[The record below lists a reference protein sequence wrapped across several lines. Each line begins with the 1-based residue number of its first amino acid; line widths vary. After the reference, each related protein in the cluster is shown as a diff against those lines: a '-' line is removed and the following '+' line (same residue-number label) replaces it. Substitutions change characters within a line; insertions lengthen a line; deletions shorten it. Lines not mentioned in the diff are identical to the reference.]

1 MLPNLHIHEQLMFER
16 AKEWQQ
22 AIEQRHLL
30 KELPRQR
37 FRVARHV
44 AAHVRTLLITLGMR
58 LNQLEPSARPVPS
71 V

>member
-22 AIEQRHLL
+22 AIEQRQLL
-30 KELPRQR
+30 KGLPQQQFHITRR
-37 FRVARHV
+37 I
-44 AAHVRTLLITLGMR
+44 AASLGTFLIALGTR
-58 LNQLEPSARPVPS
+58 LKQLEPSARPVPS